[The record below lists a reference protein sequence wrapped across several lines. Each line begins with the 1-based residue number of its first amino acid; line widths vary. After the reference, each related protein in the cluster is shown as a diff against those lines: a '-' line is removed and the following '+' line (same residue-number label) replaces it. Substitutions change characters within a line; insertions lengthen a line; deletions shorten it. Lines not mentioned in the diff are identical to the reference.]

1 MVLSGPKGW
10 GGMVPAAG
18 GGLAGR
24 WGGMVL
30 LALPGTAIPR
40 GTWNAAFMAK
50 AADIRA
56 MEPAAL
62 DEYFAG
68 MDMLAPL
75 VGTLQRGVDGGLLV
89 DMIADQQSAHVQ
101 ALRPFFT
108 VSATNAQG

>member
-1 MVLSGPKGW
+1 
-10 GGMVPAAG
+10 
-18 GGLAGR
+18 
-24 WGGMVL
+24 
-30 LALPGTAIPR
+30 
-40 GTWNAAFMAK
+40 MAK

-101 ALRPFFT
+101 ALRPFFMA
-108 VSATNAQG
+108 SAANGHVVLLAEIVLRLAARGEAKARRA

>member
-1 MVLSGPKGW
+1 
-10 GGMVPAAG
+10 
-18 GGLAGR
+18 
-24 WGGMVL
+24 
-30 LALPGTAIPR
+30 
-40 GTWNAAFMAK
+40 
-50 AADIRA
+50 